1 MAKNP
6 ISNAA
11 RTAAEKLI
19 QTKYRNAGL
28 YATDKA
34 RGENRSVLSAAQ
46 HAKSSEKN
54 AMRPTKPAEINRA
67 QTDTIQKRSVQ
78 TVPSRTAPKTG
89 LENRGNKITTE
100 SQKSAAVK
108 ITNDKFGKFA
118 DQRFD
123 TMAGGPRAGETGNRG
138 ASPKK
143 IVQNKA
149 IARAADKQPPV
160 QIRSSGSLSQSGR
173 LGGAH
178 AGGHG
183 ISEEEMFAGKTP
195 SKLGGMSELGARIV
209 RATEGEVPL
218 P

>member
-1 MAKNP
+1 MATSSSRDIP
-6 ISNAA
+6 IKTLGGKTVNQITS
-11 RTAAEKLI
+11 KL
-19 QTKYRNAGL
+19 
-28 YATDKA
+28 
-34 RGENRSVLSAAQ
+34 NRS
-46 HAKSSEKN
+46 
-54 AMRPTKPAEINRA
+54 T
-67 QTDTIQKRSVQ
+67 TDAIQKRSVQ

-89 LENRGNKITTE
+89 LENRGNKITAQ

-108 ITNDKFGKFA
+108 ITNDKFEKFA
-118 DQRFD
+118 DQRFN

-160 QIRSSGSLSQSGR
+160 QIRSSGSLSQDGR

-195 SKLGGMSELGARIV
+195 SKITSMRELGARIA